1 MKGTVMEKQTENEER
16 SNELLDAIIKLKDV
30 FSEAEERGDQKGSLL
45 VIAVDAKDYHEGN
58 LITVAGGASGSLKDG
73 IEKILQK
80 EDSLSMVILSS
91 VLSYLQKRRQA
102 KEADK
107 DIENTEKL
115 LKSCRRKHRNDC

>member
-16 SNELLDAIIKLKDV
+16 SSELLDAIIKLKDV
-30 FSEAEERGDQKGSLL
+30 FSEVEERGDQKGSLL
-45 VIAVDAKDYHEGN
+45 IIAVDAKDYHEGN

>member
-1 MKGTVMEKQTENEER
+1 MEKQTENEER
-16 SNELLDAIIKLKDV
+16 SSELLDAIIKLKDV
-30 FSEAEERGDQKGSLL
+30 FSEVEERGDQKGSLL
-45 VIAVDAKDYHEGN
+45 IIAVDAKDYHEGN

>member
-1 MKGTVMEKQTENEER
+1 MKGAVMEKQTENEER
-16 SNELLDAIIKLKDV
+16 SNELLDAIKKVKEIFD
-30 FSEAEERGDQKGSLL
+30 EAGERGDQKGSLL
-45 VIAVDAKDYHEGN
+45 IIAVDAKDHHEGN

>member
-16 SNELLDAIIKLKDV
+16 SNELLDAIKKVKEIFD
-30 FSEAEERGDQKGSLL
+30 EAGERGDQKGSLL
-45 VIAVDAKDYHEGN
+45 IIAVDAKDHHEGN
-58 LITVAGGASGSLKDG
+58 LITVAGGAPGTLKDG
-73 IEKILQK
+73 LEKVLQK
-80 EDSLSMVILSS
+80 EDPLSLVILSS

>member
-16 SNELLDAIIKLKDV
+16 SNELLDAIKKVKEIFD
-30 FSEAEERGDQKGSLL
+30 EAGERGDQKGSLL
-45 VIAVDAKDYHEGN
+45 IIAVDAKDYHEGN